1 MKETKKIRVKV
12 KKRKLKI
19 KNILI
24 LLMLVILICNTIYF
38 VLHIRIKNIYIL
50 NNKIVSDKE
59 IINESYLDNYPYYFL
74 TFKSKIKSN
83 LLKNNNY
90 IKDVKV
96 TKKNFKV
103 YLDINEYKMLAIYN
117 NKIILEN
124 KNMVDN
130 NYKINNLPIITN
142 DINSVYDD
150 FVYYF
155 TKIDDNIL
163 LKISQIEYTPNEVD
177 KSRFLLYMNDGNS
190 VYITLTRIEKLN
202 RYSSIVSQMD
212 GKLGIIYLD
221 SGDYIELKD

>member
-12 KKRKLKI
+12 KKKKLKI

-24 LLMLVILICNTIYF
+24 LLMLVILIANSIYF

-59 IINESYLDNYPYYFL
+59 IINESYLDNYPYYFS
-74 TFKSKIKSN
+74 TFKSKIKKN

-142 DINSVYDD
+142 DINSVYDE

-177 KSRFLLYMNDGNS
+177 KARFLLYMNDGNS

>member
-12 KKRKLKI
+12 KKRKLKV

-24 LLMLVILICNTIYF
+24 LLMLMILLFNIIYCI
-38 VLHIRIKNIYIL
+38 LHIRIKNIYIL

-59 IINESYLDNYPYYFL
+59 VINESYLDDYPYYFL
-74 TFKSKIKSN
+74 TFKSKIKKS
-83 LLKNNNY
+83 LLNNNNY
-90 IKDVKV
+90 IKDVNV

-103 YLDINEYKMLAIYN
+103 YLDVSEYKMLAIYN
-117 NKIILEN
+117 DKIILEN
-124 KNMVDN
+124 KKLVDN

-142 DINSVYDD
+142 SIENVYDD

-202 RYSSIVSQMD
+202 KYSSIVSQMD

-221 SGDYIELKD
+221 SGDYIELK

>member
-12 KKRKLKI
+12 KKKKLKI

-24 LLMLVILICNTIYF
+24 LLMLVILIFNTIYF

-59 IINESYLDNYPYYFL
+59 IINKSYLDNYPYYFL
-74 TFKSKIKSN
+74 TFKSRIKNS

-142 DINSVYDD
+142 DIDSVYDD

-177 KSRFLLYMNDGNS
+177 KFRFLLYMNDGNS

-221 SGDYIELKD
+221 SGDYIELKS

>member
-90 IKDVKV
+90 
-96 TKKNFKV
+96 
-103 YLDINEYKMLAIYN
+103 
-117 NKIILEN
+117 
-124 KNMVDN
+124 
-130 NYKINNLPIITN
+130 KINNLPIITN
-142 DINSVYDD
+142 DISSVYDD